1 MALTAE
7 DKRERVA
14 EYVRLLKESQG
25 LVLAEFVGLNMKG
38 INSLRGRV
46 REASGVVAVAKNTL
60 LEIAL
65 REAGLPIPGD
75 HLSGTTLVVFGPS
88 DVVAIAKAVAET
100 AKEQEALRVKGG
112 LLGRRVMSREEVR
125 ALAELPPRPVLQAR
139 LLGLLQA
146 PAGKLLGVLQA
157 PARQVMGV
165 LKARAEKS
173 AEAPAAA

>member
-14 EYVRLLKESQG
+14 EYGKLLKGSQG
-25 LVLAEFVGLNMKG
+25 LILADFVGLDSKG

-46 REASGVVAVAKNTL
+46 REVAGAVTVAKNSL

-65 REAGLPIPGD
+65 REAGLPIPGE
-75 HLSGTTLVVFGPS
+75 HLVGTTLVVFATS
-88 DVVAIAKAVAET
+88 DVVALAKAVADT

-112 LLGRRVMSREEVR
+112 LLGHRVMTREEVR

-146 PAGKLLGVLQA
+146 PAGKVLGVLQA
-157 PARQVMGV
+157 PARQMVGV
-165 LKARAEKS
+165 LKARSEKL
-173 AEAPAAA
+173 AEAPAS

>member
-1 MALTAE
+1 LALTAE

-14 EYVRLLKESQG
+14 QYGKLLEASRG
-25 LVLAEFVGLNMKG
+25 LILAEFIGLDMKG

-46 REASGVVAVAKNTL
+46 REAAGTVAVAKNTL

-65 REAGLPIPGD
+65 REAGLPVPGE
-75 HLSGTTLVVFGPS
+75 HLAGTTLVVFASS
-88 DVVAIAKAVAET
+88 DVVAVAKAVAET

-125 ALAELPPRPVLQAR
+125 ALAELPPRAVLEAR
-139 LLGLLQA
+139 LLGLLQS

-157 PARQVMGV
+157 PARQMMGV
-165 LKARAEKS
+165 LKARAEKL
-173 AEAPAAA
+173 AETPAS